1 MYKKT
6 NDYQKITYKFA
17 EDATIKGTL
26 INNEPYFSAEEIA
39 KFFGVSKEE
48 VEKILEDE
56 FENFRLDPNQCIR
69 VLPSEIL

>member
-1 MYKKT
+1 MCKKT
-6 NDYQKITYKFA
+6 NDYPKITYKFA
-17 EDATIKGTL
+17 EDATITGTL
-26 INNEPYFSAEEIA
+26 INNEPYFSTEEIA